1 LQRKGPWVLWRKAHK
16 HFREKSTSLMEKK
29 HWGLLERIT
38 KENEVWK
45 SCQTK
50 GNDGVE
56 QTMIF

>member
-1 LQRKGPWVLWRKAHK
+1 
-16 HFREKSTSLMEKK
+16 MEKK